1 MPCIMETKEIFREA
15 AKATREGLEEEQLQT
30 LIRGLSNSLSSMVLS
45 GDYETGE
52 DRDYLMSVASFLKFI
67 TQYND

>member
-15 AKATREGLEEEQLQT
+15 AKVAKENMGDEQLQA
-30 LIRGLSNSLSSMVLS
+30 LIRGLSNALSSMVLS

-52 DRDYLMSVASFLKFI
+52 DRNYLMSVASIVKSI
-67 TQYND
+67 TEYND